1 MPDYGC
7 YRDIPPLSIS
17 RDPNPDIRCRAGE
30 GLSVDRDVA
39 VDVARTTAAV
49 IACVQPFQRRIYA

>member
-1 MPDYGC
+1 MPDDGR

-17 RDPNPDIRCRAGE
+17 RDPNRDIRCRAGE
-30 GLSVDRDVA
+30 GLSVARDVA

-49 IACVQPFQRRIYA
+49 IACVQPFQGGVHA